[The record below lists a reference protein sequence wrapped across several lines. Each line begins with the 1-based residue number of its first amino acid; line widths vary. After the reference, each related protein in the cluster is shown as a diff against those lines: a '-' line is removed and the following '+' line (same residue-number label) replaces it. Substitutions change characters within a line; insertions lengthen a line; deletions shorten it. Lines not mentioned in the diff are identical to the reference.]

1 MVKDYSLIY
10 YVFVTKLIA
19 KKQSGIA
26 FGQRTKQKGQSDT
39 DQLIAL
45 KRFIKDRFHMDF
57 KREWYIGF
65 DLEYSYITKISKEVG
80 IKEVKRFRW
89 KNPDLLFI
97 SRKYGLIIIELD
109 GAVHDIKVKK
119 TDDRNKL
126 FKDAGIK
133 LIVLNIADIKHK
145 KKTLKEILE
154 KEMMKI
160 VG

>member
-1 MVKDYSLIY
+1 
-10 YVFVTKLIA
+10 
-19 KKQSGIA
+19 
-26 FGQRTKQKGQSDT
+26 
-39 DQLIAL
+39 
-45 KRFIKDRFHMDF
+45 MDF